1 MQLHLFCDAS
11 GITYRVVA
19 YFCTVACK
27 PVNMSFVISKTRLAP
42 IKTLTIPRL
51 ELQAAVAAARMKTKI
66 LAEIDFEVDETHF
79 WSDSKI
85 VLHYLRDTQRRFTV
99 YVSHRVA
106 EIASKSDVRE
116 WGDIPGTMNVADDCA
131 REKEIH
137 KLTPESSGS
146 EVPNF

>member
-1 MQLHLFCDAS
+1 
-11 GITYRVVA
+11 
-19 YFCTVACK
+19 
-27 PVNMSFVISKTRLAP
+27 MSFVISKTRLAP

-106 EIASKSDVRE
+106 EIASKSD
-116 WGDIPGTMNVADDCA
+116 NVDRPFYDCS
-131 REKEIH
+131 RMGEVLHLEKAYWALHTVDQVQVQPDEQG
-137 KLTPESSGS
+137 KESGS
-146 EVPNF
+146 TSRAADQEFDC